1 MEKVDQILKYFDIK
15 SRKYHFETLTNGMI
29 NDTYLVS
36 AENEPLYI
44 LQKINTAVF
53 TRVDSL
59 IHNIDLV
66 LPNLSSSDYE
76 KVVLEKTKS
85 GTSFYKDDN
94 GNIWRL
100 MTYVKN
106 SKVYNTT
113 TDPEVAFEAG
123 RIIGSFHKLLANFD
137 PGLLQETLIDFHNID
152 FRYRQF
158 LEAKPK
164 AKPENIEKAK
174 TAIDFVKKY
183 IPMLLELQKVKL
195 PVRACHNDTKLNNIL
210 FSNQNK
216 ALCLIDLD
224 TIMPGYFLYDFGDA
238 VRTIVNQAPEDEIN
252 LELINFDRAIFES
265 FIKGI
270 ASNGKILTKA
280 EIEHLSLGAIL
291 LPFLHGIRALTDF
304 LENNRYYKVRY
315 EDQNLDR
322 CNSLFEFSRLAIE
335 NKDFMDEC
343 IKRYLDHK

>member
-1 MEKVDQILKYFDIK
+1 MEALDHIIDNFTVDQEKFNYIPL
-15 SRKYHFETLTNGMI
+15 SNGMI

-36 AENEPLYI
+36 ANDIPLYI
-44 LQKINTAVF
+44 LQNINTAVF
-53 TRVDSL
+53 TRIDSL

-66 LPNLSSSDYE
+66 LPNLASDDYE
-76 KVVLEKTKS
+76 KVILEKTKS
-85 GTSFYKDDN
+85 ETSFYKEYN
-94 GNIWRL
+94 SNIWRL

-106 SKVYNTT
+106 SQVYNTT

-123 RIIGSFHKLLANFD
+123 RIIGAFHKLLANFD
-137 PGLLQETLIDFHNID
+137 PGLLQETLIDFHNIA
-152 FRYRQF
+152 FRYGQF
-158 LEAKPK
+158 LEAQPK

-238 VRTIVNQAPEDEIN
+238 VRTIVNKAPEDEIK

-270 ASNGKILTKA
+270 AVNGMILTKT
-280 EIEHLSLGAIL
+280 EIDHLSLGAIL

-315 EDQNLDR
+315 ENQNLDR

-343 IKRYLDHK
+343 IKKHLDYK

>member
-1 MEKVDQILKYFDIK
+1 MEKLDQILKNFEIEPQ
-15 SRKYHFETLTNGMI
+15 KYHYEPLTNGMI
-29 NDTYLVS
+29 NDTFLVS
-36 AENEPLYI
+36 IDDEPLYI

-53 TRVDSL
+53 TEVGSL

-66 LPNLSSSDYE
+66 LPNLASSDYE
-76 KVVLEKTKS
+76 KVILEKTKS

-94 GNIWRL
+94 DDIWRL

-106 SKVYNTT
+106 SRVYNTT

-123 RIIGSFHKLLANFD
+123 RIIGLFHKLLAAFD
-137 PGLLQETLIDFHNID
+137 PSPLQETLVDFHNIA

-158 LEAKPK
+158 SEAKPK

-174 TAIDFVKKY
+174 APIAFVKKY

-210 FSNQNK
+210 FSKQNK

-224 TIMPGYFLYDFGDA
+224 TIMPGYFIYDFGDA
-238 VRTIVNQAPEDEIN
+238 IRTIANKAPEDEIN
-252 LELINFDRAIFES
+252 LELINFDQKIFES

-270 ASNGKILTKA
+270 ASNGKILTKT
-280 EIEHLSLGAIL
+280 EIDHLSLGAIL

-335 NKDFMDEC
+335 NKDFMDAC
-343 IKRYLDHK
+343 IKKYLVY

>member
-1 MEKVDQILKYFDIK
+1 MEELDHIISYFDIK
-15 SRKYHFETLTNGMI
+15 SQEYIYEPLTNGMI

-36 AENEPLYI
+36 ANEGPLYI

-53 TRVDSL
+53 TEVDSL

-66 LPNLSSSDYE
+66 LPKLASNNYE

-94 GNIWRL
+94 DNIWRL
-100 MTYVKN
+100 MTYVNN
-106 SKVYNTT
+106 SRVYNTT

-123 RIIGSFHKLLANFD
+123 RIIGLFHKLLENFD
-137 PGLLQETLIDFHNID
+137 PSPLQETLVDFHNIA
-152 FRYRQF
+152 FRYSQF
-158 LEAKPK
+158 LEAMPK
-164 AKPENIEKAK
+164 AKSENIEKAK
-174 TAIDFVKKY
+174 APIAFVNKY
-183 IPMLLELQKVKL
+183 ISMLLELQKVKL

-224 TIMPGYFLYDFGDA
+224 TIMPGYFIYDFGDA
-238 VRTIVNQAPEDEIN
+238 VRTIVNKAPEDEIN
-252 LELINFDRAIFES
+252 LKLINFDRKIFES

-270 ASNGKILTKA
+270 AANGKLLTKT
-280 EIEHLSLGAIL
+280 EIDHLSLGAIL

-304 LENNRYYKVRY
+304 LENNRYYKVKY
-315 EDQNLDR
+315 ENQNLDR

-335 NKDFMDEC
+335 NKDFMDLC
-343 IKRYLDHK
+343 IKKYLA

>member
-1 MEKVDQILKYFDIK
+1 MEKLDQILKYFDIQPL
-15 SRKYHFETLTNGMI
+15 KYHYEPLTNGMI

-36 AENEPLYI
+36 VENIPLFI
-44 LQKINTAVF
+44 LQNINTAVF
-53 TRVDSL
+53 TKVDSL
-59 IHNIDLV
+59 IHNIDLA
-66 LPNLSSSDYE
+66 LPNLASNDYE

-85 GTSFYKDDN
+85 GTSFYKEENNDV
-94 GNIWRL
+94 WRL

-113 TDPEVAFEAG
+113 TDPKVAYEAG
-123 RIIGSFHKLLANFD
+123 KIIGLFHKLLSNLD
-137 PGLLQETLIDFHNID
+137 PGILQETLVDFHNIA
-152 FRYRQF
+152 FRYSQF

-174 TAIDFVKKY
+174 AAIAFVKKH
-183 IPMLLELQKVKL
+183 ISMLLELQKVEL
-195 PVRACHNDTKLNNIL
+195 PVRVCHNDTKLNNIL
-210 FSNQNK
+210 FSK
-216 ALCLIDLD
+216 EDKSLCLIDLD

-238 VRTIVNQAPEDEIN
+238 VRTIVNKAPEDEIN
-252 LELINFDRAIFES
+252 LQLINFDQKIFES

-270 ASNGKILTKA
+270 AANGKLLTKT
-280 EIEHLSLGAIL
+280 EIDHLSLGAIL

-335 NKDFMDEC
+335 NKDFMDTC
-343 IKRYLDHK
+343 IKKYLI

>member
-1 MEKVDQILKYFDIK
+1 MEKLDHILKHFNIK
-15 SRKYHFETLTNGMI
+15 SQKYQYEPLTNGMI

-36 AENEPLYI
+36 GEEEPLFI
-44 LQKINTAVF
+44 LQKINTNVF
-53 TRVDSL
+53 SEVDAL
-59 IHNIDLV
+59 IHNIELV
-66 LPNLSSSDYE
+66 LPYLSASDYE
-76 KVVLEKTKS
+76 KVILEKTKS

-94 GNIWRL
+94 DNIWRL

-106 SKVYNTT
+106 SKVFNTT
-113 TDPEVAFEAG
+113 TDPEIAFEAG
-123 RIIGSFHKLLANFD
+123 RIIGLFHKLLSGFD
-137 PGLLQETLIDFHNID
+137 PSPLQETLVDFHNIA

-158 LEAKPK
+158 SEAKPK
-164 AKPENIEKAK
+164 AKPENLEKAE
-174 TAIDFVKKY
+174 APIAFVKKY

-238 VRTIVNQAPEDEIN
+238 VRTIVNKAPEDEIN
-252 LELINFDRAIFES
+252 LELINFDQAIFES

-270 ASNGKILTKA
+270 ASNGKILTKT

-335 NKDFMDEC
+335 NKNFMDEC